1 MKGMNRASGLHRVGA
16 QSQMTPTVD
25 STWVQMTEVPVA
37 QVKSLAKVALKLRL
51 ISRSILV
58 THKLQ
63 YVREGY
69 ENRGI

>member
-1 MKGMNRASGLHRVGA
+1 
-16 QSQMTPTVD
+16 MTPTVD

-58 THKLQ
+58 MHTLRD
-63 YVREGY
+63 VRRGWV
-69 ENRGI
+69 NRGI

>member
-1 MKGMNRASGLHRVGA
+1 MNGMNRASGLLRVGA
-16 QSQMTPTVD
+16 QAQMTPTVD

-58 THKLQ
+58 MHTLRD
-63 YVREGY
+63 VRRGW

>member
-1 MKGMNRASGLHRVGA
+1 MYGMNRANGLRRVGA
-16 QSQMTPTVD
+16 QAQITPTVD

-58 THKLQ
+58 THTLRR
-63 YVREGY
+63 VRTG
-69 ENRGI
+69 

>member
-1 MKGMNRASGLHRVGA
+1 MKGMNRASGLLKVGA
-16 QSQMTPTVD
+16 QAQMTPTVD

-51 ISRSILV
+51 INRSILV
-58 THKLQ
+58 THTLR
-63 YVREGY
+63 YVRKGQ